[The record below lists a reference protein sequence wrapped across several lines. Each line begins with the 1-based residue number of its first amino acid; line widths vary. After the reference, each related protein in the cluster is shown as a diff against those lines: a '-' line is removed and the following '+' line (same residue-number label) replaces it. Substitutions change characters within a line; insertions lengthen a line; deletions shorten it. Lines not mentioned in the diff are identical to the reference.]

1 MKKITKTVPC
11 LSALCLLA
19 LVAAAP
25 AAPQPVDEPERMTAL
40 AEQIEIMRLV
50 LAKSINRG
58 FTDLIAERR
67 PPQDPIAAQE
77 AEVLAQR
84 FGDHHPA
91 ALRLLRVYGRVGHQ
105 KTQFTSHTRGFY
117 AEGIGVVFSSEVQTP
132 VSELEGEA
140 AVKAAREPD
149 EWNEA
154 AEEISGRA
162 GGAIGR
168 ATVYWDAVTTAQF
181 ADTDDPVLWAIEPEF
196 VEAAISSVLTMLGK
210 HGLKIEALPEDE
222 GIVVGLRLEPDVRL
236 TSYSVGTGNEP
247 ATELA
252 YAYMLMNRTLHAGA
266 RRAAPMHLVIQISK
280 RSLERFGA
288 QDEVDVAALRHEARI
303 TMYGGDPGAGHRGAT
318 GVR

>member
-11 LSALCLLA
+11 LSALCLVA

-67 PPQDPIAAQE
+67 PQQDPTAAQE

-84 FGDHHPA
+84 LGDHHRA
-91 ALRLLRVYGRVGHQ
+91 ALRLLGVYGRAGHQ

-154 AEEISGRA
+154 ADEISGRA

-168 ATVYWDAVTTAQF
+168 VTVNWDAVTTAQF

-222 GIVVGLRLEPDVRL
+222 GIVVGLRLEPDAPL
-236 TSYSVGTGNEP
+236 TSYSVGAVNEQV
-247 ATELA
+247 AELA
-252 YAYMLMNRTLHAGA
+252 YILRNRTLHAGA